1 VNFLRDQSFLILG
14 LGDSGLAMARW
25 LRRCGAAAVRV
36 ADTRSAPPQAAKLA
50 ESVPG
55 AELRCGAFTPE
66 LLDGMQWLL
75 KSPGLSPLDPAV
87 KPLLDAAEARG
98 LQVLGELALFAH
110 ALADLK
116 AACGYA
122 PKVLAITGTNGK
134 TTTTSLTALLAE
146 RAGQRVGL
154 AGNIG
159 PTLLDTLGAA
169 LDAQGELTPL
179 GAEALAEDAAEAEPE
194 DVAPQALAADGAQ
207 AEAAEPAPAPDAEEA
222 LAAEPTLDEVIEGGG
237 PPAHLVPPPPP
248 APEFAQLPQVWVL
261 ELSSFQLDGVSNF
274 EPTAAAV
281 LNVTQDHLD
290 WHGSMAAYA
299 EAKARTFGRS
309 ALMVINRDDAMVEA
323 MIPQP
328 PEPELSRS
336 GKPLKAQPKWTARR
350 VQRFGLDAPRL
361 PGDWGLSTEN
371 GMVWLVRALESDE
384 TQVGSGRGRRG
395 AAREAEVEI
404 LLQRLM
410 PADALR
416 IRGRHNAANA
426 LAALALAT
434 AAGLPLAPMLHGLR
448 EYRGEPH
455 RVEFLRVI
463 DGIEAYDDSKGTNV
477 GATVAALKGL
487 GPEKA
492 PGKLVVILGGDGKGQ
507 DFAPLAPALAE
518 HARAVALI
526 GRDGPAIGGVL
537 ADVELPQ
544 QAFASLEDATRW
556 CFTQARSGDAVLL
569 SPACASLDMFRNYA
583 HRAQVFADAV
593 AEVAVERGDCSV

>member
-1 VNFLRDQSFLILG
+1 
-14 LGDSGLAMARW
+14 MARW
-25 LRRCGAAAVRV
+25 LRRCGAAAIRV

-50 ESVPG
+50 EALPE
-55 AELRCGAFTPE
+55 AELRCGPFSAE
-66 LLDGMQWLL
+66 LLDGMQWVL

-134 TTTTSLTALLAE
+134 TTTTSLTALLVE
-146 RAGQRVGL
+146 RAGKRVGL

-179 GAEALAEDAAEAEPE
+179 GAEAESESDAEMSP
-194 DVAPQALAADGAQ
+194 VQPAPQVLDMAP
-207 AEAAEPAPAPDAEEA
+207 AEEAGPAPDAEEA
-222 LAAEPTLDEVIEGGG
+222 PAAEPTLDEVVEGGG

-261 ELSSFQLDGVSNF
+261 ELSSFQLDGVHNF

-299 EAKARTFGRS
+299 EAKARIFGRS
-309 ALMVINRDDAMVEA
+309 ALMVINRDDATVEA

-361 PGDWGLSTEN
+361 PGDWGLST
-371 GMVWLVRALESDE
+371 
-384 TQVGSGRGRRG
+384 
-395 AAREAEVEI
+395 
-404 LLQRLM
+404 
-410 PADALR
+410 
-416 IRGRHNAANA
+416 
-426 LAALALAT
+426 
-434 AAGLPLAPMLHGLR
+434 
-448 EYRGEPH
+448 
-455 RVEFLRVI
+455 
-463 DGIEAYDDSKGTNV
+463 
-477 GATVAALKGL
+477 
-487 GPEKA
+487 
-492 PGKLVVILGGDGKGQ
+492 
-507 DFAPLAPALAE
+507 
-518 HARAVALI
+518 
-526 GRDGPAIGGVL
+526 
-537 ADVELPQ
+537 
-544 QAFASLEDATRW
+544 
-556 CFTQARSGDAVLL
+556 
-569 SPACASLDMFRNYA
+569 
-583 HRAQVFADAV
+583 
-593 AEVAVERGDCSV
+593 